1 LIDLLKR
8 NLEMKMKKFFSVL
21 FIVLTLGAVWLAAGC
36 SKGTSTSTQNTKT
49 TTTAGAPH
57 TTPQTGD
64 TVKVDY
70 TLKLADGTVFDTSVG
85 KTPFQFTLGQNQVI
99 PGFEKAVIGMKVGD
113 SKTVTILAADAYGPR
128 NEGLV
133 QVVPKTQLPAGSDPK
148 VGMQL
153 QGSNP
158 NGSSTVF
165 TIIKV
170 DDMTVTLDGNSAL
183 AGKDLTFDIKLL
195 DITTK

>member
-1 LIDLLKR
+1 
-8 NLEMKMKKFFSVL
+8 MKMKKFFSVL
-21 FIVLTLGAVWLAAGC
+21 FIVLMLGTVLLAAGC
-36 SKGTSTSTQNTKT
+36 SKSTAAATPGTKT
-49 TTTAGAPH
+49 TTTAGAAH
-57 TTPQTGD
+57 TTPQSGD

-85 KTPFQFTLGQNQVI
+85 KTPFQLTLGQNQVI
-99 PGFEKAVIGMKVGD
+99 PGFENAVIGMKVGD

-128 NEGLV
+128 NEGMV
-133 QVVPKTQLPAGSDPK
+133 QVVPKTQLPTGSEPK

-153 QGSNP
+153 QSTNSD
-158 NGSSTVF
+158 GSSTVF

-170 DDMTVTLDGNSAL
+170 DDTTVTLDGNSTL

>member
-1 LIDLLKR
+1 MAPSSIHR
-8 NLEMKMKKFFSVL
+8 
-21 FIVLTLGAVWLAAGC
+21 LAKPPFNSRSA
-36 SKGTSTSTQNTKT
+36 KT
-49 TTTAGAPH
+49 R
-57 TTPQTGD
+57 
-64 TVKVDY
+64 
-70 TLKLADGTVFDTSVG
+70 
-85 KTPFQFTLGQNQVI
+85 VI

-158 NGSSTVF
+158 DGSSTVF

-170 DDMTVTLDGNSAL
+170 DDMTVNFGRKFGPCRERPHL
-183 AGKDLTFDIKLL
+183 
-195 DITTK
+195 

>member
-1 LIDLLKR
+1 
-8 NLEMKMKKFFSVL
+8 MKMKKFFSVL
-21 FIVLTLGAVWLAAGC
+21 FIVLTLGVVWLAAGC
-36 SKGTSTSTQNTKT
+36 SKGTSTSTQNTNT

-158 NGSSTVF
+158 DGSSTVF

>member
-1 LIDLLKR
+1 
-8 NLEMKMKKFFSVL
+8 MKKFFSVL
-21 FIVLTLGAVWLAAGC
+21 LIGLTLGAVLLAAGC
-36 SKGTSTSTQNTKT
+36 SKGTSTATQSTKPLTTGLTAT
-49 TTTAGAPH
+49 TTSGAVH
-57 TTPQTGD
+57 TTPQSGD

-99 PGFEKAVIGMKVGD
+99 PGFENAVIGMKVGD
-113 SKTVTILAADAYGPR
+113 SKTVKILAADAYGPR
-128 NEGLV
+128 NESLV
-133 QVVPKTQLPAGSDPK
+133 QVVPKTKLPAGSDPK

-158 NGSSTVF
+158 DGSSTVF

-170 DDMTVTLDGNSAL
+170 DDTTVTLDGNSAL

-195 DITTK
+195 DITAK

>member
-1 LIDLLKR
+1 
-8 NLEMKMKKFFSVL
+8 MKKFFSVL
-21 FIVLTLGAVWLAAGC
+21 FIVLMLGTILLAAGC
-36 SKGTSTSTQNTKT
+36 SKGASAATPGTK
-49 TTTAGAPH
+49 AGAAH
-57 TTPQTGD
+57 MTPQSGD

-99 PGFEKAVIGMKVGD
+99 PGFEKAVIGMKVGN

-128 NEGLV
+128 NEGMV

-170 DDMTVTLDGNSAL
+170 DDTTVTLDGNSAL

-195 DITTK
+195 DITSK